1 MSVDEKQSTQHSYPK
16 DLARFVYE
24 RWERDTKELAESHA
38 SHGERPDALPP
49 LEVLEWIIS
58 TCYQASLLSE
68 ERRPVALRLILGDP
82 TRFPTDSGPPT
93 GLQPLVFE
101 ERLPFTPEEL
111 RALSPA
117 AVFHRSLVGVS
128 LDQDN
133 TPHIWGIVQSGPNW
147 MKALRGGRGASGH
160 LPPHLVIY
168 VTGPGR
174 IEVNC
179 GLNTIGQLSDG
190 AVFGRSMNIFDSK
203 WYAEAF
209 APIRAEVVSLHNAE
223 RAMRGRDWAELDP
236 QLIKVV
242 GQHMTKRIIASMRNS
257 HHGGTLIFVPPE
269 MANELEAK
277 NPYINVKYRFHE
289 SAARSRFRLLLLQI
303 MEQLAVYFGQE
314 GKNPESKPI
323 GWREYA
329 LSRNEGLTV
338 LGESIFEMGHL
349 IASLS
354 TIDGAVLV
362 TKRWE
367 LLGFGGE
374 ILCGDADISY
384 VARALDLEGDNVIM
398 ESAVGVGTR
407 HRSVFRF
414 CSEHHDAIG
423 IVASQDGDVRIV
435 AWKGDCV
442 TYWDH
447 QAIRTSLDF

>member
-24 RWERDTKELAESHA
+24 RWEEETKELTEAHVFQ
-38 SHGERPDALPP
+38 GERADALPP
-49 LEVLEWIIS
+49 LQVLEWIIS
-58 TCYQASLLSE
+58 VCYQSSLLSE
-68 ERRPVALRLILGDP
+68 ERRPVALRVILGDP
-82 TRFPTDSGPPT
+82 SRFPTDGGPPT

-101 ERLPFTPEEL
+101 KPLAFAPEEL

-117 AVFHRSLVGVS
+117 VVFHRSLVGIA
-128 LDQDN
+128 LDQSN
-133 TPHIWGIVQSGPNW
+133 TPYIWGIVQSGPNW
-147 MKALRGGRGASGH
+147 MKSLRGGRGASGH
-160 LPPHLVIY
+160 LPPYLVVY

-179 GLNTIGQLSDG
+179 GLNTVGQLSDG

-203 WYAEAF
+203 WYSEAF
-209 APIRAEVVSLHNAE
+209 APIRAEVMALHNAE
-223 RAMRGRDWAELDP
+223 RAMRGHDWAELDP
-236 QLIKVV
+236 QLIRVV
-242 GQHMTKRIIASMRNS
+242 GLHMNKRIIASMRNS
-257 HHGGTLIFVPPE
+257 HHGGTLIFVPPDL
-269 MANELEAK
+269 ASELEGK
-277 NPYINVKYRFHE
+277 NPSINLKYRFHE
-289 SAARSRFRLLLLQI
+289 SPARSRFRLILLEI
-303 MEQLAVYFGQE
+303 MEQVARHFGKE
-314 GKNPESKPI
+314 GKNPEGNAV

-329 LSRNEGLTV
+329 MSRHDGLAL

-374 ILCGDADISY
+374 ILCGGSDITT
-384 VARALDLEGDNVIM
+384 VARARDLEGEHVVM
-398 ESAVGVGTR
+398 ESSVGVGTR
-407 HRSVFRF
+407 HRSVYRF
-414 CSEHHDAIG
+414 CGEHHDAIG

-447 QAIRTSLDF
+447 QAIRTSLEI

>member
-1 MSVDEKQSTQHSYPK
+1 MSVDERQSTQHLYPK

-24 RWERDTKELAESHA
+24 KWQAETKELVDSQA
-38 SHGERPDALPP
+38 SSGERPDALPP

-58 TCYQASLLSE
+58 VCYQASLLSE

-82 TRFPTDSGPPT
+82 ARFPTDAGPPS
-93 GLQPLVFE
+93 GLQPLIFE
-101 ERLPFTPEEL
+101 NRVAFNPEEL

-117 AVFHRSLVGVS
+117 AVFHRSLVGIN
-128 LDQDN
+128 LDQGN
-133 TPHIWGIVQSGPNW
+133 TPYIWGIVQSGPNW
-147 MKALRGGRGASGH
+147 MKSLRGGRGASGH
-160 LPPHLVIY
+160 LPPYLVVY

-174 IEVNC
+174 LEVNC

-190 AVFGRSMNIFDSK
+190 AVFGGSMNIFDSK
-203 WYAEAF
+203 WYSEAF
-209 APIRAEVVSLHNAE
+209 APIRTEVMALHNAE

-236 QLIKVV
+236 LLIRVV
-242 GQHMTKRIIASMRNS
+242 GLHMTKRIIASMRNS

-269 MANELEAK
+269 LAGDLEGK
-277 NPYINVKYRFHE
+277 NPSINVKYRFHE
-289 SAARSRFRLLLLQI
+289 NPARSRFRLLLLQI
-303 MEQLAVYFGQE
+303 MEQLAVHFGQE
-314 GKNPESKPI
+314 GKNPEGKTI

-329 LSRNEGLTV
+329 MSRHDGLTL
-338 LGESIFEMGHL
+338 LGESVFEMGHL

-374 ILCGDADISY
+374 ILCGDADIAY
-384 VARALDLEGDNVIM
+384 VARALDLEGEHVVM

-447 QAIRTSLDF
+447 QAVRTSLEF